1 MSDQEKTYDVF
12 LLGRRLKLRSRESE
26 AHIQRVVSMTERAV
40 SEIMLASR
48 HITYETAVSA
58 AALRFAEETL
68 FLKDDVMR
76 LRRELDEYTAAK
88 S

>member
-1 MSDQEKTYDVF
+1 MSDQEKTYDVC
-12 LLGRRLKLRSRESE
+12 LLGRRLKLRSHESE
-26 AHIQRVVSMTERAV
+26 AHIQRVVSITERAV
-40 SEIMLASR
+40 SEIMLACR

-68 FLKDDVMR
+68 TLKDDVMR
-76 LRRELDEYTAAK
+76 LRRELDEHTAAK